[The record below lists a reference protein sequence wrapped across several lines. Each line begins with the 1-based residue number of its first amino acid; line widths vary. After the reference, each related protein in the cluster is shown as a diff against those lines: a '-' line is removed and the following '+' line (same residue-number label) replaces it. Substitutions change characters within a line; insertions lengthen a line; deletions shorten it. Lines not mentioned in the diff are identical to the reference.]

1 MKTLKRWLSRLLEG
15 VPLIK
20 RRGGIRRPGPPAS
33 EQQVRQTVRELHG
46 LVGAESLARSVNGV
60 SRRRAADLKHEVL
73 VEMERTRK
81 AECARVEIAEPGVV
95 RAFDAM
101 HLTPGFA
108 LNAADACVPYRTSCV
123 RADAYDAD
131 HVAAV
136 LDADFRTHGAPL
148 VLRDDCA
155 RCHTA
160 PAVMSVLQDHGVALL
175 QSPPYYPQY
184 NGQHERQNREHRD
197 WLAWCE
203 HTSDD
208 MQTELDRMK
217 SALNERWLRR
227 TLDWKS
233 AAEVW
238 QTRRS
243 FDDERCSFLDEVDER
258 AARLRAHGVDQ
269 RLAMRLAIEQ
279 ALTQKG
285 YLRVTLGRKALCE

>member
-1 MKTLKRWLSRLLEG
+1 
-15 VPLIK
+15 
-20 RRGGIRRPGPPAS
+20 
-33 EQQVRQTVRELHG
+33 VRETVLALHG
-46 LVGAESLARSVNGV
+46 LPGAVSLARSVDGV
-60 SRRRAADLKHEVL
+60 SRRRAAELKREVITA
-73 VEMERTRK
+73 VERARK
-81 AECARVEIAEPGVV
+81 QACAEVVITEPGVV

-123 RADAYDAD
+123 HTRAYDAC
-131 HVAAV
+131 HVASV
-136 LDADFRTHGAPL
+136 LRTDFRQHGPPL

-160 PAVMSVLQDHGVALL
+160 PAVMSVLHEYGVALL

-184 NGQHERQNREHRD
+184 NGQHERQNREHRG

-217 SALNERWLRR
+217 SALNDRWLRP
-227 TLDWKS
+227 TLGWKS
-233 AAEVW
+233 AAQVW
-238 QTRRS
+238 DTRRS
-243 FDDERCSFLDEVDER
+243 FDDERGSFLDEIDER
-258 AARLRAHGVDQ
+258 AARLRVRSIDE

-279 ALTQKG
+279 ALTQRG
-285 YLRVTLGRKALCE
+285 YLRVTPGRMALCE